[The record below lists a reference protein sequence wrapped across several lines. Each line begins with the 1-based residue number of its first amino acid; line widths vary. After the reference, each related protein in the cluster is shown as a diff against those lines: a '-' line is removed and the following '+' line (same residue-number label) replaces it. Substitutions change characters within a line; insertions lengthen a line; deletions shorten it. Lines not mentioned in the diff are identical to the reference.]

1 MDRKLGLLAIAL
13 MSTLLMACA
22 GSSAASSSGKPTS
35 STQAVDIKALDTL
48 KFDPATVTVK
58 SGTPV
63 RLTIVNN
70 GALEHDW
77 VVDNLDGKKL
87 SVDAKPKTNATA
99 DFTPTK
105 AGSYEFYCSI
115 PGHREA
121 GMKGTL
127 TVQ

>member
-1 MDRKLGLLAIAL
+1 MNRRLGLLVIAL
-13 MSTLLMACA
+13 ISTLIVACA
-22 GSSAASSSGKPTS
+22 GPSSAAKPSS
-35 STQAVDIKALDTL
+35 STQAVDIKSLDTL

-63 RLTIVNN
+63 RVTIINS

-87 SVDAKPKTNATA
+87 SADAKPKTNATA
-99 DFTPTK
+99 EFTPTA
-105 AGSYEFYCSI
+105 AGTYEFYCSI